1 MMETMRGKITSTQL
15 GEFSEKQ
22 IIYGYI
28 VIELSDKTHVK
39 VKIDSFTWYESLAVG
54 DEVVLETHTLA
65 NTDILVVRTIR
76 LKSNLDMESEDPNEA
91 QVSA

>member
-1 MMETMRGKITSTQL
+1 MTEAIRGKITSAQL

-28 VIELSDKTHVK
+28 GIELSDKTHVK
-39 VKIDSFTWYESLAVG
+39 VKIDSYTRYESLAIG
-54 DEVVLETHTLA
+54 DDVVLETHTLA
-65 NTDILVVRTIR
+65 NTDILVARTIR
-76 LKSNLDMESEDPNEA
+76 LKSSLDMESEDPSEV

>member
-1 MMETMRGKITSTQL
+1 MTDTMQGKIISTQL

-28 VIELSDKTHVK
+28 GIELSDKTHVK

-65 NTDILVVRTIR
+65 NTDILVARTIR
-76 LKSNLDMESEDPNEA
+76 LKSSLDMESEDPNEA

>member
-1 MMETMRGKITSTQL
+1 MTETIRGKITSTQL

-28 VIELSDKTHVK
+28 GIERSDKTHVK
-39 VKIDSFTWYESLAVG
+39 VKIDSYTWYESLAIG
-54 DEVVLETHTLA
+54 DDVVLETHTLA
-65 NTDILVVRTIR
+65 NTDILVARTIR
-76 LKSNLDMESEDPNEA
+76 LKSSLDMESEDPSEV

>member
-1 MMETMRGKITSTQL
+1 MTETIRGKITSTQL

-28 VIELSDKTHVK
+28 GIEQSDKTHVK
-39 VKIDSFTWYESLAVG
+39 VKIDSYTWYESLAIG
-54 DEVVLETHTLA
+54 DDVVLETHTLA
-65 NTDILVVRTIR
+65 NTDILVARTIR
-76 LKSNLDMESEDPNEA
+76 LKSSLDMESEDPSEV